1 MLTIWCPVFTCV
13 KRLFWVKLCRHL
25 VTIQYSNRCAAGHR
39 PSDIFT
45 ISSVLKSSGVTA
57 THVFGIQTAIV
68 ENLSPHLTRLFV
80 LFVYVGSRL
89 LAHDALNEPEPL
101 GNVRGAA
108 VQPLSSQIA
117 LMRSKDKYKHRK
129 KLKKYKNHD
138 QSWVLVIC

>member
-1 MLTIWCPVFTCV
+1 M
-13 KRLFWVKLCRHL
+13 
-25 VTIQYSNRCAAGHR
+25 
-39 PSDIFT
+39 
-45 ISSVLKSSGVTA
+45 LKSSGVTA

-117 LMRSKDKYKHRK
+117 LMRSKDK
-129 KLKKYKNHD
+129 HD
-138 QSWVLVIC
+138 